1 MSGLTII
8 ALDKITIG
16 ARDMQAARVAME
28 RVLAREASQR
38 EDVTPKTRHGEVPAR
53 PSRLVT
59 LAPQGDARGPR
70 TTHFRLDN
78 MTLELVESDADGLR
92 AVTFGVRDIDSA
104 LRTAERRA
112 LEPQAPVA
120 FAEGRAVQLS
130 EHATH
135 GVPIRLVQCAN
146 TSSLAPAAAVGEGAV
161 IGLDHVV
168 IRTMHPNR
176 AAALYG
182 ARLGL
187 DMRLDRTEPKWGA
200 RLMFFRCGDLIVE
213 VVHELKD
220 EPSDA
225 PDRLWGLSWRVAD
238 AAIAHA
244 RLTASGVSV
253 SEMRPGRKPGTRVFT
268 VRDNTLG
275 VPTLMLEPSAPN
287 R

>member
-16 ARDMQAARVAME
+16 VRDMPAAVTAME
-28 RVLAREASQR
+28 RLLAREAS
-38 EDVTPKTRHGEVPAR
+38 GAPA
-53 PSRLVT
+53 
-59 LAPQGDARGPR
+59 AR
-70 TTHFRLDN
+70 TAFRLGN
-78 MTLELVESDADGLR
+78 MTLELEPAEVEGPR
-92 AVTFGVRDIDSA
+92 ALAFAVRDIDGAFRS
-104 LRTAERRA
+104 AERRA

-120 FAEGRAVQLS
+120 FADGRSIEFS
-130 EHATH
+130 ERATD
-135 GVPIRLVQCAN
+135 GVPIRLVQYAN
-146 TSSLAPAAAVGEGAV
+146 ASSLAPTAPVGEGAV

-168 IRTMHPNR
+168 IHTTHPTR

-213 VVHELKD
+213 VVHEVKD

-244 RLTASGVSV
+244 RLKASGVNV

-268 VRDNTLG
+268 VRDGTLG

>member
-16 ARDMQAARVAME
+16 GRDMPAAVTAME
-28 RVLAREASQR
+28 RLLAREAS
-38 EDVTPKTRHGEVPAR
+38 GAPA
-53 PSRLVT
+53 
-59 LAPQGDARGPR
+59 AR
-70 TTHFRLDN
+70 TAFRLGN
-78 MTLELVESDADGLR
+78 MTLKLEQAEVEGPRALVFA
-92 AVTFGVRDIDSA
+92 VRDIDGA
-104 LRTAERRA
+104 LRSAERRA

-120 FAEGRAVQLS
+120 FAEGRAIELP
-130 EHATH
+130 ERATH
-135 GVPIRLVQCAN
+135 GVPIRLVQYASP
-146 TSSLAPAAAVGEGAV
+146 SSLAPAAAMGEGAV

-168 IRTMHPNR
+168 IRTTHPNR

-187 DMRLDRTEPKWGA
+187 NMRLDRTEPKWGA

-244 RLTASGVSV
+244 RLKANGVCV

-268 VRDNTLG
+268 VRDNTLS